1 MEDVNY
7 FPEDGELDAKP
18 IMATKMDL
26 GYRLSLAIVPPL
38 YVGLSRL
45 WFATCRLT
53 IRDAHYIDEAKAQG
67 AVIVPFWH
75 YSIFYILHHL
85 RQYPGVAL
93 VSASRDGEFIA
104 RIAQRLNFAT
114 VRGSSH
120 RQGVGALKGLLKA
133 MREGRHVGLV
143 ADGSQ
148 GPARRVQPGAVFL
161 AAKTGAPILPMVWA
175 ADRCKIFGS
184 WDRTVLP
191 LPFCRIVLRYGKLI
205 HVPKNLDDRQIEE
218 YRQQLEEQMNELYEQ
233 VWREFGKARHDNGPG
248 TVTAE

>member
-1 MEDVNY
+1 
-7 FPEDGELDAKP
+7 
-18 IMATKMDL
+18 MDIL
-26 GYRLSLAIVPPL
+26 YRLSLAIVPPL
-38 YVGLSRL
+38 YVAITRL
-45 WFATCRLT
+45 WFGTCRLT
-53 IRDAHYIDEAKAQG
+53 VRDAQYIDEAQTYG

-75 YSIFYILHHL
+75 YSIFYMLHHL

-120 RQGVGALKGLLKA
+120 RQGVQALKALLRA
-133 MREGRHVGLV
+133 MKEGRHVGLV

-161 AAKTGAPILPMVWA
+161 ASKTGAPLLPMVWA

-184 WDRTVLP
+184 WDRLVLP
-191 LPFCRIVLRYGKLI
+191 LPLCRIILRYGKPM
-205 HVPKNLDDRQIEE
+205 HVPKNLSDGEIEQ
-218 YRQQLEEQMNELYEQ
+218 YRLLLEEKMNEMYDQ
-233 VWREFGKARHDNGPG
+233 VWQEFGRARHDNGPG
-248 TVTAE
+248 AATTL

>member
-1 MEDVNY
+1 
-7 FPEDGELDAKP
+7 
-18 IMATKMDL
+18 MDL
-26 GYRLSLAIVPPL
+26 GYRLALAVVPPV

-53 IRDAHYIDEAKAQG
+53 IRDAHHLEEAREQG
-67 AVIVPFWH
+67 ALIVPFWH

-85 RQYPGVAL
+85 RHYPGVAL

-104 RIAQRLNFAT
+104 RIARRLDFAT

-120 RQGVGALKGLLKA
+120 RQGVQALKGLLRA
-133 MREGRHVGLV
+133 MKEGRHVGLV

-148 GPARRVQPGAVFL
+148 GPARRAQPGAVFL

-175 ADRCKIFGS
+175 TDRCRIFGS

-191 LPFCRIVLRYGKLI
+191 LPFARIVLRYGRPFK
-205 HVPKNLDDRQIEE
+205 VPAGLDEAGIEHH
-218 YRQQLEEQMNELYEQ
+218 RLLLENELNRLYGE
-233 VWREFGKARHDNGPG
+233 VWLEFGKSRHDEGPG
-248 TVTAE
+248 EEKRP

>member
-1 MEDVNY
+1 
-7 FPEDGELDAKP
+7 
-18 IMATKMDL
+18 MAFKMDL
-26 GYRLSLAIVPPL
+26 LYRFALAIVPPL

-53 IRDAHYIDEAKAQG
+53 IREAQYIDEAKAQG

-75 YSIFYILHHL
+75 YSIFYMLHHL

-104 RIAQRLNFAT
+104 RIAQRLDFTT

-120 RQGVGALKGLLKA
+120 RQGVQALKGLLRA
-133 MREGRHVGLV
+133 MKEGRHVGLV

-148 GPARRVQPGAVFL
+148 GPARRAQPGAVFL
-161 AAKTGAPILPMVWA
+161 ASKTGASLLPIVWA

-191 LPFCRIVLRYGKLI
+191 LPFCRIVMRYGRPM
-205 HVPKNLDDRQIEE
+205 HVPKNLNDEGIEQ
-218 YRQQLEEQMNELYEQ
+218 YRLLLEEKMNEMYEQ
-233 VWREFGKARHDNGPG
+233 VWQEFGRAGHDDGPG
-248 TVTAE
+248 TVTAI